1 MTAVSNTSPLI
12 LLEKTDHLWIL
23 EKLFTKVLIPPAVDR
38 EWLRPGG
45 YVLPQW
51 LSVTALS
58 RQAASVAEGLHQK
71 IDVGEAEAIALFS
84 TAKADWLLLD
94 DLKGRTQA
102 ASMGLPVIGTVGI
115 LIIAKKKG
123 LIPAIQPVLNILK
136 KHRFYLSDEVLAKA
150 LALTGEG

>member
-84 TAKADWLLLD
+84 TTKADWLLLD

-123 LIPAIQPVLNILK
+123 LIPAIRPVLNILK